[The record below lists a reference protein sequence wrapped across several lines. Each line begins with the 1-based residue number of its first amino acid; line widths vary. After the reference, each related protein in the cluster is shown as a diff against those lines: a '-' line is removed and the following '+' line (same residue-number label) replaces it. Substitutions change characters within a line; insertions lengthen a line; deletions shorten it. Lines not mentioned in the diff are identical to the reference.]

1 MGNRLSRPNLFMLP
15 YYHRVTFILC
25 TRSTSEA
32 KSSQLAGKPN
42 AAAFRT
48 EHDAKRAL
56 PAKKNREPA
65 GSRLVKSWSGQ
76 RDSNPRPSPWQ
87 GDALPA
93 EPCPHIGSRLEAT
106 PRFELGVK
114 ALQASALPLGHVA
127 IPWRL
132 SLQRPV
138 KQEPDRPS
146 DDNGADN
153 GIRTR
158 DPHLGKVMLYQLS
171 HVRIARRYYKGSGQA
186 MQALI
191 SRNSRLVRKRPPG
204 VDSRVDPYTF
214 TFSQNSAGRVRLSSG
229 CFPDSGAEG
238 APRERKE
245 IPMSQR
251 RQRLYRRLDRAERAA
266 IERGLDK
273 NRPARAMARDL
284 GRSPVERRRRG
295 QAQPHRHARAGQG
308 VEGRVGARGRLRQA
322 PRLAARLQRLQ
333 QAPLPLLD
341 AVPLRVLRGP
351 RPAAGRRRAVR
362 RQARGGTARRRSSS
376 PSPPRSGPTWPAAC
390 RRRR

>member
-1 MGNRLSRPNLFMLP
+1 MHAINDQGKVISARRETERCSFPR
-15 YYHRVTFILC
+15 RA
-25 TRSTSEA
+25 RRKEG
-32 KSSQLAGKPN
+32 SSS
-42 AAAFRT
+42 
-48 EHDAKRAL
+48 
-56 PAKKNREPA
+56 KKNREPA

-171 HVRIARRYYKGSGQA
+171 HVRIARRYYKGSSQT

-204 VDSRVDPYTF
+204 ASF
-214 TFSQNSAGRVRLSSG
+214 
-229 CFPDSGAEG
+229 
-238 APRERKE
+238 
-245 IPMSQR
+245 
-251 RQRLYRRLDRAERAA
+251 
-266 IERGLDK
+266 
-273 NRPARAMARDL
+273 
-284 GRSPVERRRRG
+284 
-295 QAQPHRHARAGQG
+295 
-308 VEGRVGARGRLRQA
+308 RGRIA
-322 PRLAARLQRLQ
+322 
-333 QAPLPLLD
+333 
-341 AVPLRVLRGP
+341 
-351 RPAAGRRRAVR
+351 
-362 RQARGGTARRRSSS
+362 S
-376 PSPPRSGPTWPAAC
+376 
-390 RRRR
+390 